1 MAAAAP
7 TMAHRLAATLGA
19 AQRDAHPCVRLC
31 MPRVRMRHEPGIAMI
46 ETTTA
51 PHEDAPAFRVQWV
64 FGGVSDVL
72 RRQLVTFWL
81 REGALTSADE
91 AWRRSFEVACVLWEG
106 DADDLAGVCTVAI
119 HMDECGRSF
128 GFVRIFIRP
137 ESRFTGLGR
146 RMARRMIEGFSTLA
160 HEPGAPQRLVATIEN
175 QKIARRGG
183 LRLLEKLGFSNVG
196 TAPNGELIFARSLV
210 G

>member
-1 MAAAAP
+1 
-7 TMAHRLAATLGA
+7 
-19 AQRDAHPCVRLC
+19 
-31 MPRVRMRHEPGIAMI
+31 MI

-64 FGGVSDVL
+64 FGDVSDAL

-106 DADDLAGVCTVAI
+106 DANDLAGVCTVAI

-146 RMARRMIEGFSTLA
+146 RLMRQMIEGFSALA

-183 LRLLEKLGFSNVG
+183 LRLLEKLGFGNIG